1 MLFMLT
7 PEIKTNLILKE
18 IGIKRYSLRSSND
31 QSHKKSLHFYKK
43 GHILALLDKPY
54 ENFVREQ
61 QDLLIAIFSSTKIDN
76 GEEVF
81 RTIRYSSNNDLSSA
95 AMRENMQMMCNK
107 ITMPSRDINTAPHK
121 TYGPKREMPYAYS
134 FSGEIELTFYGDKFL
149 RQRMFWENWQKT
161 IFDG

>member
-31 QSHKKSLHFYKK
+31 QSQKKSLHFYKK

-61 QDLLIAIFSSTKIDN
+61 QDLLIAILSSTKIDN

-81 RTIRYSSNNDLSSA
+81 KTIRYSSNNDFEEMSDLKMIIIFGSIS
-95 AMRENMQMMCNK
+95 C
-107 ITMPSRDINTAPHK
+107 DINFKNEQIIAPK
-121 TYGPKREMPYAYS
+121 LSLLLANKDS
-134 FSGEIELTFYGDKFL
+134 KKELWLQIK
-149 RQRMFWENWQKT
+149 QKLN
-161 IFDG
+161 I